1 MADHEQL
8 HLIVAANIRRCRQ
21 NINLSQEALA
31 DKCGLHRTYI
41 GAIERGERNIT
52 INTLARVADA
62 LGVQV
67 VNLLLAQSNSE
78 NGDL

>member
-1 MADHEQL
+1 MAEHDQL
-8 HLIVAANIRRCRQ
+8 HLTVAANIRRFRQ

-52 INTLARVADA
+52 INTLARGADA
-62 LGVQV
+62 LGVQAV
-67 VNLLLAQSNSE
+67 DLLLAQSHVE